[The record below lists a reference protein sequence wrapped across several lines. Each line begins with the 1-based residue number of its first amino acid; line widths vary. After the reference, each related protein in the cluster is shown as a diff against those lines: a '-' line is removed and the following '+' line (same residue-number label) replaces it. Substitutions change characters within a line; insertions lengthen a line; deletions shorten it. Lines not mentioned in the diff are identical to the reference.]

1 VVPAP
6 ATTFIKLR
14 QHRTKGRVFTMI
26 KQKEYAKRRRQL
38 MRMAGE
44 DSIIILQAAPARAR
58 NNDAFY
64 PYRQDSDFLYLT
76 GFREHDAVLVL
87 IPEEKGGQCILF
99 CRSRDPEREMWDGV
113 MIGLDAAVS
122 EFDMDLAYDFS
133 EVEKRLP
140 DLLHDKDRIFYDL
153 GLNPRFD
160 RRLIGWLNDFR
171 GKSRKTFHA
180 PEEIHALDHM
190 LHDMRVYKSR
200 EELAVMRKSAKVA
213 IEAHE
218 RAMRLCKPGMNEA
231 DIHAEL
237 LHTFTRHHCEP
248 SYIPI
253 VGGGVNACVLHYI
266 ANRDP
271 LNDGDLLLIDAG
283 AELDGYASDI
293 TRTFPINGKFSP
305 EQRDLYELVLAAQNA
320 AMEKAYA
327 GYQWQEMH
335 DAAIRVATEGM
346 IDLGIL
352 EHGMEEELE
361 TKGYKHFYVHK
372 TGHWLGLDVH
382 DVGEY
387 DIDGHSRELEPGM
400 VMTVEPG
407 IYIHPEEASVR
418 ECWRGVGIRIEDN
431 IAITR
436 DEPTILSDGLVK
448 TPDDIEAL
456 MAQ

>member
-1 VVPAP
+1 
-6 ATTFIKLR
+6 
-14 QHRTKGRVFTMI
+14 MI
-26 KQKEYAKRRRQL
+26 KQKEYSRRRRQL

-44 DSIIILQAAPARAR
+44 NSIIILLAAPARIR
-58 NNDAFY
+58 NNDAYY

-76 GFREHDAVLVL
+76 GFREHDAMLVM
-87 IPEEKGGQCILF
+87 IPEGKEGQCMLF
-99 CRSRDPEREMWDGV
+99 CRSRDPEREMWDGAMV
-113 MIGLDAAVS
+113 GLDAAVS
-122 EFDMDLAYDFS
+122 EYGMNQAFDFS

-140 DLLHDKDRIFYDL
+140 GLLHDRERIYYDL
-153 GLNPRFD
+153 GRAPMFD
-160 RRLIGWLNDFR
+160 QRLIGWLNEFR
-171 GKSRKTFHA
+171 GKARKTFHA

-200 EELAVMRKSAKVA
+200 EELSAMRRSAKVA

-218 RAMRLCKPGMNEA
+218 CAMKLCSPGLNEA

-248 SYIPI
+248 SYLPI
-253 VGGGVNACVLHYI
+253 VGGGANGCVLHYI

-271 LNDGDLLLIDAG
+271 LNDGDMLLIDAG
-283 AELDGYASDI
+283 AEFDGYASDI

-305 EQRDLYELVLAAQNA
+305 EQRDLYEVVLAAQA
-320 AMEKAYA
+320 AAFEQAYA
-327 GYQWQEMH
+327 GKQWQDMH
-335 DAAIRVATEGM
+335 DAAVRVATEGM
-346 IDLGIL
+346 ISLGIL
-352 EHGMEEELE
+352 EHSLEEELE
-361 TKGYKHFYVHK
+361 TKGYKHFYVHN

-387 DIDGHSRELEPGM
+387 TIDGHSRELEPGM

-407 IYIHPEEASVR
+407 IYIHPQESSVSK
-418 ECWRGVGIRIEDN
+418 CWRGVGIRIEDN

-436 DEPTILSDGLVK
+436 DEPLILTDDLVR